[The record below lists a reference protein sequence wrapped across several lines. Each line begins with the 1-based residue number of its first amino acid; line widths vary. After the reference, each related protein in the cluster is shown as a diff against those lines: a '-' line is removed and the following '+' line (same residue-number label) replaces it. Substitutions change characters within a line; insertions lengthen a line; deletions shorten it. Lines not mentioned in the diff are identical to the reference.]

1 MDKIK
6 RQALT
11 QKQLQYQKE
20 NLVRVSVNFSK
31 NTDRD
36 ILEALEQRG
45 KISMQ
50 AYIKKILRDNIVG

>member
-36 ILEALEQRG
+36 ILEALERRG
-45 KISMQ
+45 DISMQ

>member
-1 MDKIK
+1 MDKAK
-6 RQALT
+6 RKALT

-45 KISMQ
+45 EISMQ